1 MEVDATGEAT
11 SGEYPAFKQKGAI
24 DLKSYGVGEYEVPVQ
39 ITLPDGYTSLD
50 TVKVKLKLV
59 KAAEITTG

>member
-1 MEVDATGEAT
+1 MTEKEAQIAL
-11 SGEYPAFKQKGAI
+11 SI